1 MSEADIAIS
10 DGKVSALLQRPHDVE
25 AAQVIDAAG
34 KYLLPG
40 IIDPH
45 VHFGLGSPDD
55 CTSETMAAATGGVT
69 TVGNF
74 LMRAEPYEDH
84 CTPSPTTASMRARH
98 SRDGLSSPW

>member
-1 MSEADIAIS
+1 MRVDTLVKNGRVVSPFSGVSEADIAIS

-25 AAQVIDAAG
+25 AAQGIDATG

-40 IIDPH
+40 VIDPH

-55 CTSETMAAATGGVT
+55 YTSETMAAATGGVT

-74 LMRAEPYEDH
+74 LMK
-84 CTPSPTTASMRARH
+84 ASQGA
-98 SRDGLSSPW
+98 P